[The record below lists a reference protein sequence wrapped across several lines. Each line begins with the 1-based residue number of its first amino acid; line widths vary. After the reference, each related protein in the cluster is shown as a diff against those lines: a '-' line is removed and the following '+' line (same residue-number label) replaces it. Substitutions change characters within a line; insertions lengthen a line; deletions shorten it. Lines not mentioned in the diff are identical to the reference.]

1 MGDGIRGG
9 TWDEY
14 WVYFVLDG
22 SLNST
27 AETVFH
33 YKVTNL
39 SLNLKKRDIKKK

>member
-1 MGDGIRGG
+1 MGIRGG
-9 TWDEY
+9 PWDEY

-39 SLNLKKRDIKKK
+39 GLNKKKKKY

>member
-1 MGDGIRGG
+1 MGIRGG
-9 TWDEY
+9 PWDEY

-27 AETVFH
+27 AETVFL

-39 SLNLKKRDIKKK
+39 GFNFKKKKYYK

>member
-1 MGDGIRGG
+1 MGIRGG
-9 TWDEY
+9 PWDEY

-27 AETVFH
+27 GETLFL

-39 SLNLKKRDIKKK
+39 GFNFKNKKYYK